1 MQLTSRGNGLAA
13 LGVLATLAA
22 SVLALAPAASAA
34 PVIHKC
40 ANRLETL
47 EIESGVGEP
56 PQTFKETFKTIS
68 AQGVNCTAA
77 DKFLDLVAKNKTP
90 TVPEHY
96 KCGVGHFKVPLG
108 YVPEICTKPGAKIE
122 YSQRGG

>member
-1 MQLTSRGNGLAA
+1 MHVTRRSKGFAA
-13 LGVLATLAA
+13 LGGLLTLGA
-22 SVLALAPAASAA
+22 SVLALAPAAVAA

-40 ANRLETL
+40 TNRAETL
-47 EIESGVGEP
+47 EIESGPGEP

-68 AQGVNCTAA
+68 SQGVSCGAA

-96 KCGVGHFKVPLG
+96 KCTIGHFKVPSG
-108 YVPEICTKPGAKIE
+108 YVPEVCTRPGAKIE
-122 YSQRGG
+122 YSQQGG

>member
-1 MQLTSRGNGLAA
+1 MHLTSRGNGLAA
-13 LGVLATLAA
+13 LAVLATLGA
-22 SVLALAPAASAA
+22 SALALAPAASAA

-40 ANRLETL
+40 ANRPETL
-47 EIESGVGEP
+47 EIEGAIGEP

-68 AQGVNCTAA
+68 AQGVTCTGA
-77 DKFLDLVAKNKTP
+77 DRFLDLVAKNKMP

-96 KCGVGHFKVPLG
+96 KCSVGHFKAPLG
-108 YVPEICTKPGAKIE
+108 YVPEVCTKPGAKIE

>member
-1 MQLTSRGNGLAA
+1 MHLRSKRNGFAA
-13 LGVLATLAA
+13 LAGLLSLGV
-22 SVLALAPAASAA
+22 SVLALAPAAGAA
-34 PVIHKC
+34 PAIHKC
-40 ANRLETL
+40 ANRAETL
-47 EIESGVGEP
+47 EIESGAGEP

-68 AQGVNCTAA
+68 AQGATCTSA

-96 KCGVGHFKVPLG
+96 KCKIGHFKVPTG

-122 YSQRGG
+122 YSQQGG

>member
-1 MQLTSRGNGLAA
+1 MHPATTRNRLAA
-13 LGVLATLAA
+13 LGGLLTLGA
-22 SVLALAPAASAA
+22 SVLALAPAALAA

-40 ANRLETL
+40 ANRPETL
-47 EIESGVGEP
+47 EIESEIGQP
-56 PQTFKETFKTIS
+56 PVAFKETFKTVS
-68 AQGVNCTAA
+68 TQGVTCTAA

-96 KCGVGHFKVPLG
+96 KCTIGHFKVPLG
-108 YVPEICTKPGAKIE
+108 YVPEVCTKPGAKIE

>member
-1 MQLTSRGNGLAA
+1 MHLASRSKGSAA
-13 LGVLATLAA
+13 LGALLALGA
-22 SVLALAPAASAA
+22 SALALAPAAVAA

-40 ANRLETL
+40 ANRPETL
-47 EIESGVGEP
+47 EIESAVGEP

-68 AQGVNCTAA
+68 ARGVTCTAA

-96 KCGVGHFKVPLG
+96 RCTVGHFKVPIG
-108 YVPEICTKPGAKIE
+108 YVPEVCTKPGAKIE